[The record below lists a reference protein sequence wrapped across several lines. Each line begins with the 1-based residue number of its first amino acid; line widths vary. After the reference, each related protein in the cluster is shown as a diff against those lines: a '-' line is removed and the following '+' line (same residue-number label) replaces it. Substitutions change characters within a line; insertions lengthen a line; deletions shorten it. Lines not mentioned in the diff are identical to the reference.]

1 MPSSRDLD
9 EERVPSEEV
18 DIVEEDE
25 SPAAQPINWA
35 RLAIYAGVS
44 IGVGV
49 LLGIAIKVVRNVLLE
64 SMEMKRLAEE
74 NPTEPEV
81 WPSTDPAGSP
91 SSSTECVSS
100 VEEDAHPVEE
110 ETEMTEATV
119 EPDPLDGYEGTPAAN
134 PARPLTTE
142 ELIARH
148 AERVHIAPIA
158 PVEEQPP
165 GTTGS
170 LPGYAST
177 PAANP
182 AKPLTTEEL
191 IARHEARQKGN

>member
-18 DIVEEDE
+18 DVVEDDE
-25 SPAAQPINWA
+25 RTPEPINWA

-49 LLGIAIKVVRNVLLE
+49 LLGIALKVVRNVLLE
-64 SMEMKRLAEE
+64 SMAMKRSAEE
-74 NPTEPEV
+74 FPPGPEV
-81 WPSTDPAGSP
+81 WPSTDPAGPP
-91 SSSTECVSS
+91 SSTTELRHS
-100 VEEDAHPVEE
+100 VVEDAPLDQEE
-110 ETEMTEATV
+110 IEMTEN

-134 PARPLTTE
+134 PAKPLTTE

-165 GTTGS
+165 GTPGS
-170 LPGYAST
+170 LPGYAGT

>member
-18 DIVEEDE
+18 DVVEDDE
-25 SPAAQPINWA
+25 RTPEPINWA

-49 LLGIAIKVVRNVLLE
+49 LLGIALKVVRNVLLE
-64 SMEMKRLAEE
+64 RMALESPAEE
-74 NPTEPEV
+74 IPTGPEV
-81 WPSTDPAGSP
+81 WPSTDPAGPP
-91 SSSTECVSS
+91 SSTTELRHS
-100 VEEDAHPVEE
+100 VVEDAHLDEE
-110 ETEMTEATV
+110 EIEMTEEPI

-165 GTTGS
+165 GTPGS
-170 LPGYAST
+170 LPGYAGT